1 MLRSRRDLACQEF
14 VEVVTDY
21 LDDAMSR
28 RDAARLE
35 AHVSA
40 CHGCTEYLE
49 QMRRTV
55 RLAGRLTVAD
65 VPAAGRDQLL
75 RMFQEWK
82 DGRAT

>member
-1 MLRSRRDLACQEF
+1 MCQEF

-21 LDDAMSR
+21 LEGALSR

-35 AHVSA
+35 AHLRL
-40 CHGCTEYLE
+40 CDGCTEYID
-49 QMRRTV
+49 QMRRTA

-75 RMFQEWK
+75 EVFRQWK
-82 DGRAT
+82 TGG